1 MLKANYY
8 SKTNDTPTSVALPAQ
23 FSGEVNSSL
32 LTQAIHIYRHRSH
45 RGTKKTKTR
54 AEVSITKKK
63 IYKQK
68 GTGGARHGARSAPI
82 FVGGGVTHGPTGARS
97 VLTLPQA
104 MRKNALKSALVQK
117 AGEGLV
123 CVSEELSS
131 ITKSSQAQKIVKK
144 VSKDKKPNKFTFV
157 IDKPNEVVQRA
168 IRNLQN
174 SQVLLYSQLNAFNVY
189 FGGMLILD
197 SSLVNN
203 RLRGKKK

>member
-8 SKTNDTPTSVALPAQ
+8 TKTSETPASVTLPAQ

-45 RGTKKTKTR
+45 RGTKKTKNR
-54 AEVSITKKK
+54 AEVSISKKK

-82 FVGGGVTHGPTGARS
+82 FVGGGVTHGPSGARA

-117 AGEGLV
+117 VNQAMV

-131 ITKSSQAQKIVKK
+131 ITKTSQAQEIVNKI
-144 VSKDKKPNKFTFV
+144 SKNNDKAKRFTFV
-157 IDKPNEVVQRA
+157 LEKPNEVIQRA
-168 IRNLQN
+168 VRNLQN
-174 SQVLLYSQLNAFNVY
+174 CQVLLYPQLNAFNVY

-197 SSLVNN
+197 SSLV
-203 RLRGKKK
+203 RRKKK